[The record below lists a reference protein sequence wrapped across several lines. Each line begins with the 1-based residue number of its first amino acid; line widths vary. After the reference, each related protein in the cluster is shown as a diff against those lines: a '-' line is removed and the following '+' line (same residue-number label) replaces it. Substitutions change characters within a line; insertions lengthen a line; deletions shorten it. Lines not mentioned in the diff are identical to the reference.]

1 MHPCVGTR
9 GVRWQARALCDTLRE
24 VCIIE
29 WRVWNW
35 DEVDSDGRPFLLCM
49 EDPNNTDQDLEQV
62 RQSLC
67 PSIATM

>member
-1 MHPCVGTR
+1 
-9 GVRWQARALCDTLRE
+9 LRE

-67 PSIATM
+67 PSISTM